1 MKMHMIRID
10 MSEYMEQHSVSKLIG
25 SPPGY
30 VGYEEGGQLTEKI
43 RRKPYSV
50 ILLDEIEKAHPDVM
64 NMLLQ
69 ILEDGRLTDS
79 QGRMINFK
87 NTVIIMTSNL
97 GARIITDKKSLGFSS
112 NNNEEKVSE
121 KKYEETKKDVMEV
134 VKKELRPE
142 FINRIDEI
150 IVFHKLEDKEIY
162 QIIDLMLAEVTNRLK
177 NEKYN
182 IVIDKSVKEFIAK
195 KGIDKNFGARPLR
208 RTIQNLIEDRLAEF
222 ILDGELCKNE
232 DKTMYEEDGK
242 IILR

>member
-1 MKMHMIRID
+1 
-10 MSEYMEQHSVSKLIG
+10 
-25 SPPGY
+25 
-30 VGYEEGGQLTEKI
+30 
-43 RRKPYSV
+43 
-50 ILLDEIEKAHPDVM
+50 
-64 NMLLQ
+64 
-69 ILEDGRLTDS
+69 
-79 QGRMINFK
+79 
-87 NTVIIMTSNL
+87 MTSNL

-182 IVIDKSVKEFIAK
+182 IVIKKKKKAKFIKQEIDDIILAYIKGGNSIPKVAKDLVKLGLPSRDVIMRYYKDWHE
-195 KGIDKNFGARPLR
+195 P
-208 RTIQNLIEDRLAEF
+208 F
-222 ILDGELCKNE
+222 ILYSKL
-232 DKTMYEEDGK
+232 YEK
-242 IILR
+242 IN